1 MKLEVRTAKLL
12 QQAIMRGSQQM
23 PLKVVPR
30 RQRPLDRHTTI
41 GFLRSPDF
49 IGSKSAKAH
58 LEFIYTML

>member
-1 MKLEVRTAKLL
+1 MSLEVRTTEFSR
-12 QQAIMRGSQQM
+12 QAIMRGSQQM

-58 LEFIYTML
+58 